1 MNLRD
6 SQVLQH
12 KENLE
17 WNWNLIG
24 TILKVWQDTSWSW
37 LDWLHFI
44 IHCNSSQLN
53 VWELINTYMI

>member
-6 SQVLQH
+6 NQVLQH

-24 TILKVWQDTSWSW
+24 TILRFDRIL
-37 LDWLHFI
+37 LDNDLIVSFYYSLQFI
-44 IHCNSSQLN
+44 IIICLGINS
-53 VWELINTYMI
+53 M